1 MNVIR
6 ITEPD
11 QVIQYWDVFKEGL
24 RMIAKLTSERVSN
37 EEYLKL
43 LTNLAVQTD
52 IAWIGL
58 AFQGGPLSYGVAIDS
73 TLPQCNRRTFTVAS
87 FYAMPGR
94 PDATA
99 ALMEAFET
107 WARENGVASYV
118 VTTRRDT
125 GAAIK
130 CFKSARYGFRKSYTA
145 FEKYLI

>member
-6 ITEPD
+6 ITEPA
-11 QVIQYWDVFKEGL
+11 QVIQYWDVFREGL
-24 RMIAKLTSERVSN
+24 RMITQLTAERVTE
-37 EEYLKL
+37 EEYVKMI
-43 LTNLAVQTD
+43 TNLAVRPEA
-52 IAWIGL
+52 AWIGL

-73 TLPQCNRRTFTVAS
+73 TPPHCHRRTFTVSS

-99 ALMEAFET
+99 ALMESFEE
-107 WARENGVASYV
+107 WARENGVASYI

-130 CFKSARYGFRKSYTA
+130 CFRSGRYGFRKSYTA
-145 FEKYLI
+145 FEKFL